1 MATADDWSIDRFALL
16 AQLLRRERDES
27 GQPLFEVTM
36 RDRDP
41 LGAPD
46 SLLSKLDRSHYDQL
60 WLFAVDIGNGL
71 SAEDRS
77 GIDAFRAR
85 GGGVLVARDH
95 MDLGCSVCDLA
106 GIGAANHF
114 HTWNVDPT
122 APAVR
127 DDPFTI
133 AISWPNFH
141 SGANGDYQQIEPA
154 EPVHAVLHDASTP
167 SGAIQF
173 LPSHPHEGAVNAP
186 PGARARVIARG
197 RSKATGARFN
207 IAVAFEA
214 DGTAGRALAQST
226 FHHFADYNWDPR
238 LGAPSF
244 VDEPPGAGMLRQP
257 EGLAAAH
264 RYARNVARWLAGL
277 PTDLAERARQEFL
290 RTRTLQ

>member
-1 MATADDWSIDRFALL
+1 MTTKILLQTTIPPTADDWSINRFSLLAALL
-16 AQLLRRERDES
+16 RQERDES
-27 GQPLFEVTM
+27 GQVLFDVTM

-46 SLLSKLDRSHYDQL
+46 TLLSSLERSDYDQL

-71 SAEDRS
+71 SAEDS
-77 GIDAFRAR
+77 CGIDAFRAR

-114 HTWNVDPT
+114 HTHNVDPT

-127 DDPFTI
+127 DDPFTL

-141 SGANGDYQQIEPA
+141 SGANGDYQQIEPV
-154 EPVHAVLHDASTP
+154 EPVHAVLRDPAAPNGS
-167 SGAIQF
+167 IRL
-173 LPSHPHEGAVNAP
+173 LPSHPHEGAVSAP
-186 PGARARVIARG
+186 PGTRARVIACG
-197 RSKATGARFN
+197 KSKVTGARFN
-207 IAVAFEA
+207 IAVAFES
-214 DGTAGRALAQST
+214 DGKAGRAIAQST

-238 LGAPSF
+238 VGAPSF
-244 VDEPPGAGMLRQP
+244 VDEPPGDAMIRDP

-264 RYARNVARWLAGL
+264 RYARNVSRWLAGL
-277 PTDLAERARQEFL
+277 PTM
-290 RTRTLQ
+290 

>member
-1 MATADDWSIDRFALL
+1 MTIKVLLQTTIAPAADDWSIVRFSLLTALL
-16 AQLLRRERDES
+16 RQERDAS
-27 GQPLFEVTM
+27 GQPRFDVTT

-41 LGAPD
+41 HGAPD
-46 SLLSKLDRSHYDQL
+46 TLLSNLDRSDYDQL
-60 WLFAVDIGNGL
+60 WLFAVGTGNGL
-71 SAEDRS
+71 AAEDRR

-114 HTWNVDPT
+114 HTRNVDPK

-141 SGANGDYQQIEPA
+141 SGANGDYQQIETV
-154 EPVHAVLHDASTP
+154 EPVHAVLRDASAP
-167 SGAIQF
+167 NGSIQF
-173 LPSHPHEGAVNAP
+173 LPSHPHEGAVDAP
-186 PGARARVIARG
+186 PGMRARVIAHG
-197 RSKATGARFN
+197 RSKVTGARFN

-214 DGTAGRALAQST
+214 DGGVGPAIAQST

-238 LGAPSF
+238 VGAPSF
-244 VDEPPGAGMLRQP
+244 VEEPPGDAILRHS
-257 EGLAAAH
+257 EARAAAH
-264 RYARNVARWLAGL
+264 RYARNVSLWLAGL
-277 PTDLAERARQEFL
+277 PTD
-290 RTRTLQ
+290 